1 MSFENTKIS
10 HFWPYSPYFE
20 IRFCLNQLF
29 VTSLQVTIT
38 VKEKDLPSAATGDA
52 ANDEEYKRE
61 KMMAETSADPAHP
74 VTPQQ
79 TRSMHLLDAHIIFE
93 PLLSSLGLMPQQIQN
108 LSLKNLGSNI
118 SVLGSINEF
127 RVDIIESEFGGH
139 SSSRKAKP
147 KSGATSSSSS
157 SDQGPIV

>member
-1 MSFENTKIS
+1 
-10 HFWPYSPYFE
+10 
-20 IRFCLNQLF
+20 
-29 VTSLQVTIT
+29 
-38 VKEKDLPSAATGDA
+38 
-52 ANDEEYKRE
+52 
-61 KMMAETSADPAHP
+61 
-74 VTPQQ
+74 
-79 TRSMHLLDAHIIFE
+79 MHLLDAHIIFE

-157 SDQGPIV
+157 SSDQGPIV